1 MNENMTNINDL
12 FSKNL
17 KNCRKLKYKT
27 QKEFADVLDL
37 PPTTY
42 GQYENGKRQ
51 PEFNTLVQM
60 AKLLNTSVD
69 MLLTNSE
76 HDKYLEVV
84 SRIIGSYIFSSERLE
99 KMPDEE
105 TIFNIYASNG
115 TIKLTHKWY
124 AKLLDKLDSQ
134 ISSFIRE
141 EVREEIVSQRLS
153 LDNEAIG
160 AQCILEAKVLCE
172 SLHYDYDVVKE
183 VAERMAWGYIPEEKI
198 LHVVFKMY
206 FLGLKGTE
214 NTDEIADE
222 ISSLNEAILEAQ
234 DRIME
239 DDEVIIDSGKWPFNY
254 LEMINER
261 EITRNPIAELYL
273 LKHWGLENA
282 DLNEL
287 GDPFR
292 AMRCTFHQCGLMQC
306 DEIMEQEDYSLIF

>member
-17 KNCRKLKYKT
+17 KKFRSMKYKT

-76 HDKYLEVV
+76 HDKYLEFVF
-84 SRIIGSYIFSSERLE
+84 RIIDSYVFSSERFE

-105 TIFNIYASNG
+105 NIFNIYTANG
-115 TIKLTHKWY
+115 TIKLTHAWY
-124 AKLLDKLDSQ
+124 VKLLDKLDDK
-134 ISSFIRE
+134 INSFIRE
-141 EVREEIVSQRLS
+141 ELREEIVSQRLA
-153 LDNEAIG
+153 LENEAT
-160 AQCILEAKVLCE
+160 ARQCILEAKVLCE
-172 SLHYDYDVVKE
+172 SLHYDYKI
-183 VAERMAWGYIPEEKI
+183 VAEAAERAPGGYIPEEKI
-198 LHVVFKMY
+198 LYTVFEMY

-214 NTDEIADE
+214 DADE
-222 ISSLNEAILEAQ
+222 IVDEIRHLNGAIGDAQ
-234 DRIME
+234 NSITE
-239 DDEVIIDSGKWPFNY
+239 YGEIFIDSNKWPFKY

-261 EITRNPIAELYL
+261 EIARNPIAELYL
-273 LKHWGLENA
+273 LKHWGLEDA
-282 DLNEL
+282 DLDGLN
-287 GDPFR
+287 DPFR

-306 DEIMEQEDYSLIF
+306 NEIMEQEDYSLIF